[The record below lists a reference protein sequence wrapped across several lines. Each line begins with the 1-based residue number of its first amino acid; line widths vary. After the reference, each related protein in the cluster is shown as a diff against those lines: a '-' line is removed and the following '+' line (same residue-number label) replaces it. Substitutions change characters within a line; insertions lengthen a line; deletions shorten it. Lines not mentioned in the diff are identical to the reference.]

1 MHTITGLS
9 MMRAMHSSF
18 TNVKVFSM
26 HSPSWIPWCLPL
38 RVQQNLS
45 HKKLASLLWDRCSQP
60 VNSYAGNRS
69 PIIMLPAWHNT
80 WSAPHPWQQSIVGAT
95 LAVALIILTVAL
107 VILTVALIILM
118 IAFIIPMVAL
128 IIPNTSFLL

>member
-1 MHTITGLS
+1 MHTSTGLS
-9 MMRAMHSSF
+9 MMHAMHSSF

-26 HSPSWIPWCLPL
+26 HLPSWIPWCLPL

-60 VNSYAGNRS
+60 VNSYAGHRS

-80 WSAPHPWQQSIVGAT
+80 WSAPHPWQSIVGAT
-95 LAVALIILTVAL
+95 TRVAL
-107 VILTVALIILM
+107 VILM
-118 IAFIIPMVAL
+118 IAFIILMVAL
-128 IIPNTSFLL
+128 TIPNTSFLL